1 MEGKYR
7 FRPGP
12 VELTNK
18 PVPQEYWN
26 TRNVDLLGGK
36 GFVPKKDDSGKWMIA
51 IKGEMVEHDNPADYY
66 NTVLK
71 MAKKRAHVDAIL
83 TATAASDIF
92 TQDVEDMPEVIPGAD
107 GTQATQASQKKAP
120 LKEPQKKQAKAP
132 EGEMKTERVR
142 IQSVESKSGDKN
154 GKPYTIY
161 TIIDENGEKYGT
173 FDANIAAFAEKLAG
187 GFGLAKIDYQD
198 GKFGRRIESLIIEE
212 STGTEG

>member
-1 MEGKYR
+1 
-7 FRPGP
+7 
-12 VELTNK
+12 
-18 PVPQEYWN
+18 
-26 TRNVDLLGGK
+26 
-36 GFVPKKDDSGKWMIA
+36 MIA
-51 IKGEMVEHDNPADYY
+51 IKGEIVEHDNPADYY